1 MSNPVVASIARPP
14 ADGDASEA
22 CVVAPKK
29 AAGESVGAMGVK
41 EDEAAKVNAIG
52 ERIRT
57 LKQSKAEKE
66 VIMAEVEKLQAAK
79 AAYEKAVGEPF
90 PAPAPA
96 PAKKKKAAPA
106 PAPAEGGLSKNEAK
120 KAAKKA
126 AAAAKKAEYASG
138 NIAPKQPSADKKSDT
153 KKAATAPGSKAPGSK
168 VSAMDAAQVQ
178 AYLKSVSLE
187 KYAKALAGVDGAS
200 LAAMDDGA
208 LKSRGV
214 AFAPHRRKLLKLVS
228 GSGADGS
235 AAILAVALAG
245 ATVVATA
252 TPLLAAV
259 KSALAAVEEQ
269 IGSVEGAT
277 PQSRGQ
283 SAGAAAPMSSAP
295 AAAAS
300 QSQRPSAAA
309 TATSMDSAL
318 VAAAHR
324 FYIAVGMRVEAQ
336 RSDGGSWEPA
346 KVCGVPRDDLGCWQL
361 QADGEGDWVAA
372 VHFTAIR
379 PRRRYAVQTA
389 GTAAGTATTAAP
401 PDWRIKL
408 PAAKGV
414 PRLQV
419 LPGAKASSAGAA
431 ELAALNSINAELDG
445 LEERVAKLE
454 AKKKKSGRQ

>member
-1 MSNPVVASIARPP
+1 
-14 ADGDASEA
+14 
-22 CVVAPKK
+22 
-29 AAGESVGAMGVK
+29 
-41 EDEAAKVNAIG
+41 
-52 ERIRT
+52 
-57 LKQSKAEKE
+57 
-66 VIMAEVEKLQAAK
+66 
-79 AAYEKAVGEPF
+79 
-90 PAPAPA
+90 
-96 PAKKKKAAPA
+96 
-106 PAPAEGGLSKNEAK
+106 
-120 KAAKKA
+120 
-126 AAAAKKAEYASG
+126 
-138 NIAPKQPSADKKSDT
+138 
-153 KKAATAPGSKAPGSK
+153 
-168 VSAMDAAQVQ
+168 MDAAQVQ

-269 IGSVEGAT
+269 IGSVEG
-277 PQSRGQ
+277 
-283 SAGAAAPMSSAP
+283 AGAAAPMSSAP

-408 PAAKGV
+408 PATKGV

-419 LPGAKASSAGAA
+419 LPGAKASSAGAP